1 MQIVMI
7 QDSQVQLKTMDMDTV
22 MDMGRV
28 KIIMDIV
35 MNRMDMDTVM
45 TIMIMIT
52 VMEWDIWERVSN
64 SVFQNKS
71 QRHTN
76 QLNKSLSC
84 HCLLSL
90 ALLHLLITSLLS
102 TQQSHQL
109 PNLMIKLKTQTCKK
123 MLLM

>member
-1 MQIVMI
+1 MAILMTI
-7 QDSQVQLKTMDMDTV
+7 KGILMTIMD
-22 MDMGRV
+22 
-28 KIIMDIV
+28 IIMTSMDIV
-35 MNRMDMDTVM
+35 MNSMDMDTVM

-90 ALLHLLITSLLS
+90 ALLLLITSLLS
-102 TQQSHQL
+102 AQQSHQL
-109 PNLMIKLKTQTCKK
+109 PNLMIRLKTQTCKK
-123 MLLM
+123 IILTK